1 MKILILSAILTVTL
15 GLRAQDAETL
25 SIGAPAPDFELEG
38 IDGTTYTLN
47 SFSDA
52 KVLTIVF
59 SANHC
64 PTAQAYEERMKHL
77 SSDYKRGQMRLVAIS
92 SNHPGAVCLEE
103 LGYSDLGDTFDDM
116 KIRAEEQSF
125 NFPYL

>member
-15 GLRAQDAETL
+15 GLRAQDEETL
-25 SIGAPAPDFELEG
+25 SIGEPAPDFELEG

-64 PTAQAYEERMKHL
+64 PTA
-77 SSDYKRGQMRLVAIS
+77 
-92 SNHPGAVCLEE
+92 
-103 LGYSDLGDTFDDM
+103 
-116 KIRAEEQSF
+116 
-125 NFPYL
+125 